1 MITGPNEV
9 ILSPEE
15 WERTEE
21 VIEAARKVREAYNTQ
36 SPDDLDTAMIGLGI
50 GLDRLD
56 QDGNEGYLLEED

>member
-9 ILSPEE
+9 ILTPEE

-21 VIEAARKVREAYNTQ
+21 VIEAARKVREAYKK
-36 SPDDLDTAMIGLGI
+36 SPDDLDTAMMRLGT

-56 QDGNEGYLLEED
+56 LED

>member
-36 SPDDLDTAMIGLGI
+36 SPDDLDTAMIRLGI

-56 QDGNEGYLLEED
+56 PED